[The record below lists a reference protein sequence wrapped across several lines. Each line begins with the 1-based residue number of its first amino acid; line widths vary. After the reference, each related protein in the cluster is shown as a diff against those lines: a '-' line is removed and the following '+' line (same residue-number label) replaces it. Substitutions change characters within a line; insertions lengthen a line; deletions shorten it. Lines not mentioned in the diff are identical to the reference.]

1 MRLVAFAATCILVAG
16 CTTQPVAFTPP
27 TPIVAPS
34 TVAPSTAPGGLTG
47 EVRVM
52 GGQHVGTY
60 PLSADAADVVCAR
73 GENQWSTGFASQQ
86 LTDGVTTLVVSGSS
100 LEAGA
105 PVDDFEMTIG
115 ATTEANTILIRPGQS
130 LGTGTTT
137 FRLEG
142 DVVQVDMTGVTAEGV
157 GVNVSLACTLQPG
170 P

>member
-1 MRLVAFAATCILVAG
+1 MRLLAAAIMVLLLAG
-16 CTTQPVAFTPP
+16 CAALPGAGMP
-27 TPIVAPS
+27 TPIAEAAPPA
-34 TVAPSTAPGGLTG
+34 TVPGGLSG
-47 EVRVM
+47 EVTVQS
-52 GGQHVGTY
+52 GPHAGSY
-60 PLSADAADVVCAR
+60 SLSAQPADVVCAR

-130 LGTGTTT
+130 LGTGTTS

-142 DVVQVDMTGVTAEGV
+142 DVVHVDMTGVTAEGV